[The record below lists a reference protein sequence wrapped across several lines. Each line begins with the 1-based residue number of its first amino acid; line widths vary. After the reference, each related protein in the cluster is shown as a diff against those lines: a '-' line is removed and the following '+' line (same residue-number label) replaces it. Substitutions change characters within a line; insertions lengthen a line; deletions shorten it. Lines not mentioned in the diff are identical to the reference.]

1 MQITK
6 QYGYAFSAT
15 GTTET
20 IIRAFMD
27 GEIAS
32 EYGDIASGYPEHVF
46 GEEDLVIVGMP
57 VFGGRLPQVAPAHM
71 AGLRGHNTPAVAIVT
86 YGNREYE
93 DALLELKMLLEAQ
106 GFKVVAAAAFIAQH
120 SIAPTVAAGR
130 PDADDL
136 VKVMDFASAVAK
148 KLKDTENVEQIKDFT
163 VPGNYPHKPCNG
175 IPYKPFADDMCIR
188 CGTCAEKCP
197 AKAIDPASPNLTDAS
212 LCITC
217 MRCVAVCPVGA
228 RTLSRELV
236 QTVTGKLNS
245 ICPQPKQPSLFI

>member
-1 MQITK
+1 MK

-20 IIRAFMD
+20 IIKAFMD
-27 GEIAS
+27 GASSSEYIDIAS
-32 EYGDIASGYPEHVF
+32 EYPEQSF
-46 GEEDLVIVGMP
+46 GEDDLVIVGIP
-57 VFGGRLPQVAPAHM
+57 VFGGRLPKVAPAHM
-71 AGLRGHNTPAVAIVT
+71 AGLRGNGTPAVAIVT

-120 SIAPTVAAGR
+120 SIAPSVAAGR

-136 VKVMDFASAVAK
+136 VKVMDFASAVTK
-148 KLKDTENVEQIKDFT
+148 KLQDAESVAQIADFT
-163 VPGNYPHKPCNG
+163 VPGNFPHKPCNG
-175 IPYKPFADDMCIR
+175 IPYKPQADDMCIR
-188 CGTCAEKCP
+188 CGSCAEKCP
-197 AKAIDPASPNLTDAS
+197 AKAIDPASPNLTDAN

-228 RTLSRELV
+228 RTLSHELV
-236 QTVTGKLNS
+236 QTITGKLNS
-245 ICPQPKQPSLFI
+245 ICPHPKQPSIFM

>member
-1 MQITK
+1 MQTTK
-6 QYGYAFSAT
+6 QYGFAFSAT

-20 IIRAFMD
+20 IIKAFMD
-27 GEIAS
+27 DAASSEYVDIAS
-32 EYGDIASGYPEHVF
+32 EFPERCF
-46 GEEDLVIVGMP
+46 AADELVIVGMP
-57 VFGGRLPQVAPAHM
+57 VFGGRLPRVAPAHM
-71 AGLRGHNTPAVAIVT
+71 AGLRGNGTPAVAIVT

-148 KLKDTENVEQIKDFT
+148 KLQAVENAAQLEGFT
-163 VPGNYPHKPCNG
+163 VPGNFPHKPCNG
-175 IPYKPFADDMCIR
+175 IPYKPQADDMCIR

-197 AKAIDPASPNLTDAS
+197 AKAIDPATPNLTDAI

-236 QTVTGKLNS
+236 QTVTGKLNT
-245 ICPQPKQPSLFI
+245 ICPTPKQPSIFM